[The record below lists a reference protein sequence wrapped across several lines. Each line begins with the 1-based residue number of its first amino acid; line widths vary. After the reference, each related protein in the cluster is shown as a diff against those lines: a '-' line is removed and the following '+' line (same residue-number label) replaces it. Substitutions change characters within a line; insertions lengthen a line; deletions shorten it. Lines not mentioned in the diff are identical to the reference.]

1 MQNNPFQRFNR
12 FGSQEQPETAQQLP
26 APDAAYMANYMSKV
40 YGWMFLGLTITAV
53 VAFLT
58 ANSEAALSI
67 ILGNRLVFFGLIIA
81 QLFLVGF
88 LSMRISKMSATTAGL
103 VFLGYSALNGLV
115 FSVILLA
122 YSTGSLVSVFGIT
135 AGTFAI
141 MSVLGYFSKQ
151 DLTSFGKI
159 MMMGLIGVIL
169 ASVVNFFMRSE
180 ALYWIISYVGVAVF
194 VGLIAYDTQK
204 IKQYALLEHEEDRKR
219 GAILGALALY
229 LDFVNLF
236 IFLLRLFGGR
246 RD

>member
-1 MQNNPFQRFNR
+1 MENNPLRQFNA
-12 FGSQEQPETAQQLP
+12 FGQQEPETARQIP
-26 APDAAYMANYMSKV
+26 APDAAYMATYMSKV
-40 YGWMFLGLTITAV
+40 YGWMFLGLSITAV

-58 ANSEAALSI
+58 ANSAAALNL
-67 ILGNRLVFFGLIIA
+67 ILGNKLVFFGLIIA

-88 LSMRISKMSATTAGL
+88 LSVRILKMSAATASL
-103 VFLGYSALNGLV
+103 VFLAYSALNGLV
-115 FSVILLA
+115 FSVILLT

-141 MSVLGYFSKQ
+141 MSVLGYFTKQ

-159 MMMGLIGVIL
+159 MMMGLIGVLL
-169 ASVVNFFMRSE
+169 ASVVNFFMKSE

-229 LDFVNLF
+229 LDFINLF